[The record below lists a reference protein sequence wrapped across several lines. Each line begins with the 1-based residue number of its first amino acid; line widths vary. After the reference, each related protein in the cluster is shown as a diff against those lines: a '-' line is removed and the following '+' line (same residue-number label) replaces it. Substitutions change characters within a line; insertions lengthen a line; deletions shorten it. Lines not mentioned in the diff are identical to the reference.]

1 MHLQRLDD
9 FVLYH
14 IAIKSKKNGY
24 EFSKNDGETVAV
36 VQSMKSVLK

>member
-14 IAIKSKKNGY
+14 IAIKSEKTDMNLAKMT
-24 EFSKNDGETVAV
+24 EKQLQLS
-36 VQSMKSVLK
+36 SP